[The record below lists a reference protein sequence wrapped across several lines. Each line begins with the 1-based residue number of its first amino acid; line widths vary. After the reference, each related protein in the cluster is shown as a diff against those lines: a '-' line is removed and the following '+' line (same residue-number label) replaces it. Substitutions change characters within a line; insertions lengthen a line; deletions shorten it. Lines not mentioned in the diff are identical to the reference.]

1 MWHARPACQHAVC
14 VELVTNGMLFPAQH
28 WSAMKRTLIL
38 QILFL
43 PVAFQIGLAIQAPTG
58 VIGLAGDQSVVL
70 HWDRSTDASLAGYH
84 VYRSTTGAGGPF
96 SLLNTS
102 LLTGPGY
109 CDLNSKVINGQTNFY
124 YATAVDTSS
133 QESLP
138 SVTLGALPHAF
149 ASDDEFLDYVQ
160 QTCFDY
166 FWYGAN
172 PANGLVPDRSAAG
185 SACSASDETPSHV
198 LSAIGLTD
206 KTARASLRFTMGR
219 TTTQVMV
226 ERTVRTLGS
235 L

>member
-1 MWHARPACQHAVC
+1 
-14 VELVTNGMLFPAQH
+14 
-28 WSAMKRTLIL
+28 MKRFLIL
-38 QILFL
+38 QLLVL
-43 PVAFQIGLAIQAPTG
+43 PAIPQLALAIQAPTG

-70 HWDRSTDASLAGYH
+70 HWDRSPDANLAGYR
-84 VYRSTTGAGGPF
+84 VYRSTTGTGGPF

-124 YATAVDTSS
+124 YVTAVDTSS

-138 SVTLGALPHAF
+138 SATLGALPHPF

-172 PANGLVPDRSAAG
+172 PANGLVPDRSANG
-185 SACSASDETPSHV
+185 
-198 LSAIGLTD
+198 LSVQHRRGRL
-206 KTARASLRFTMGR
+206 RADGHRHRG
-219 TTTQVMV
+219 
-226 ERTVRTLGS
+226 
-235 L
+235 